1 LEKPYVS
8 KDENEFY
15 IIDNPIRKEKIF
27 GLPYVTPSTWKGS
40 LRSVIQQLEDKN
52 ENTEQIERL
61 FGNERI
67 SNEKIF
73 KRVVCF
79 FIRLFS

>member
-1 LEKPYVS
+1 LE
-8 KDENEFY
+8 
-15 IIDNPIRKEKIF
+15 
-27 GLPYVTPSTWKGS
+27 GS

-73 KRVVCF
+73 KG
-79 FIRLFS
+79 